1 MPRPRPD
8 AQRWSLRVDPP
19 WSLDAWRSGA
29 REALLRGVAPEQL
42 DWLEGSD
49 ASLLDAP
56 AVTSAPAQADAGAP
70 TVPRDFLE
78 LAATCLCHRD
88 GQRMALLYRLLWRIT
103 HDERSVLSNPA
114 DADVLRA
121 LAMAQAVRRD
131 THKMKAFVRFREVPG
146 QPDAFIA
153 WFEPQHHIVDRVA
166 PFFARRFTGMRWAIL
181 TPSRSVAW
189 DGQALAFGPGARRE
203 DAPPEDARE
212 SLWQT
217 YYASIFNPARLNTR
231 MMMQEMPAKYWRHLP
246 EARLLPR
253 LVRDAADRVQEMHDR
268 PAQAPQRRIRPRA
281 NAAAPA
287 TDASSLD
294 NLRGQASACRQCP
307 LWEQA
312 TQTVFGQGPAGAE
325 VMLVGEQPG
334 DTEDLR
340 GQPFAGPAG
349 QVLDRALAE
358 LGIDRAQLYLTNA
371 VKHFHHERRGKVRL
385 HKRPESRHIQACR
398 PWLMGEIAR
407 VRPRVIVC
415 LGATAAASVFGRD
428 FDLSRDRGRWHTLE
442 DGTRGYATVHPAWV
456 LRQTDDAR
464 REAGYRL
471 FREDLRQMLRGDGA
485 SAGHGPALPRTGDR

>member
-1 MPRPRPD
+1 MHRRQPD
-8 AQRWSLRVDPP
+8 AQRWSQRVDPA
-19 WSLDAWRSGA
+19 WSLQAWRDGA
-29 REALLRGVAPEQL
+29 RDALLRGVSPEQL
-42 DWLEGSD
+42 DWLEGSE

-56 AVTSAPAQADAGAP
+56 PVQQAAAPAGATAP
-70 TVPRDFLE
+70 NVPRKFLD
-78 LAATCLCHRD
+78 LAATCLCHSEP
-88 GQRMALLYRLLWRIT
+88 QRLSLLYRLLWRIT
-103 HDERSVLSNPA
+103 HGERAVLTNPA

-121 LAMAQAVRRD
+121 MALAQAVRRD

-146 QPDAFIA
+146 QPEAFIA

-189 DGQALAFGPGARRE
+189 DGEALAFGPGARRE
-203 DAPPEDARE
+203 DAPAEDARE
-212 SLWQT
+212 ALWQT

-246 EARLLPR
+246 EAQLLPR
-253 LVRDAADRVQEMHDR
+253 LVRDAGDRVQEMHDR
-268 PAQAPQRRIRPRA
+268 PSQAPQRRIPVRGE
-281 NAAAPA
+281 AAIPPPD
-287 TDASSLD
+287 TRSLQT
-294 NLRGQASACRQCP
+294 LRQQASACRQCP
-307 LWEQA
+307 LWENA
-312 TQTVFGQGPAGAE
+312 TQTVFGQGPADAG

-349 QVLDRALAE
+349 QLLDRALAE
-358 LGIDRAQLYLTNA
+358 LGIDRATLYLTNA
-371 VKHFHHERRGKVRL
+371 VKHFHHERRGRTRL

-407 VRPRVIVC
+407 VQPQVIVC

-428 FDLSRDRGRWHTLE
+428 FNLSRDRGRWHALE

-456 LRQTDDAR
+456 LRQGDVVR
-464 REAGYRL
+464 REKAYRL
-471 FREDLRQMLRGDGA
+471 FRDDLAQLLQKGDG
-485 SAGHGPALPRTGDR
+485 GD

>member
-1 MPRPRPD
+1 MPRLRPD

-19 WSLDAWRSGA
+19 WSLQAWRDAA
-29 REALLRGVAPEQL
+29 REALLRGVAPPQL
-42 DWLEGSD
+42 DWLEGSET
-49 ASLLDAP
+49 SLLDAP
-56 AVTSAPAQADAGAP
+56 AVQQAPMLAEAGAP
-70 TVPRDFLE
+70 NVPRDFLE

-88 GQRMALLYRLLWRIT
+88 PQRLALLYRLLWRIT

-121 LAMAQAVRRD
+121 TALAQAVRRD

-203 DAPPEDARE
+203 DAPAEDARE

-246 EARLLPR
+246 EAQLLPR

-407 VRPRVIVC
+407 VRPQVIVC

>member
-1 MPRPRPD
+1 MPRPQPD

-19 WSLDAWRSGA
+19 WSLQAWRDAA
-29 REALLRGVAPEQL
+29 REALLRGVAPPQL
-42 DWLEGSD
+42 DWLEGSET
-49 ASLLDAP
+49 SLLDAP
-56 AVTSAPAQADAGAP
+56 AVQQAPVADGATAP
-70 TVPRDFLE
+70 NVPRDFLE

-88 GQRMALLYRLLWRIT
+88 PQRLALLYRLLWRIA
-103 HDERSVLSNPA
+103 HGERAVLGNPT

-121 LAMAQAVRRD
+121 TALAQAVRRD
-131 THKMKAFVRFREVPG
+131 THKMKAFVRFREAPG

-246 EARLLPR
+246 EAQLLPR

-407 VRPRVIVC
+407 VRPQVIVC

>member
-1 MPRPRPD
+1 MPRPWPD

-19 WSLDAWRSGA
+19 WSLQAWRDAA
-29 REALLRGVAPEQL
+29 REALLRGVAPPQL

-49 ASLLDAP
+49 TSLLDAP
-56 AVTSAPAQADAGAP
+56 AVQQAPMLADAGAP
-70 TVPRDFLE
+70 NVPRDFLE

-88 GQRMALLYRLLWRIT
+88 PQRLALLYRLLWRIA
-103 HDERSVLSNPA
+103 HGERSVLGNPA

-121 LAMAQAVRRD
+121 TALAQAVRRD

-166 PFFARRFTGMRWAIL
+166 PFFARRFTGMRWAIP
-181 TPSRSVAW
+181 TPSRSVSW
-189 DGQALAFGPGARRE
+189 DGQELAFGPGARRE

-246 EARLLPR
+246 EAQLLPR

-307 LWEQA
+307 LWEHA

-428 FDLSRDRGRWHTLE
+428 FDFSRDRGRWHTLE

-456 LRQTDDAR
+456 LRQADDAR
-464 REAGYRL
+464 REDAYRV
-471 FREDLRQMLRGDGA
+471 FRDDLARLRQKGDG
-485 SAGHGPALPRTGDR
+485 GD